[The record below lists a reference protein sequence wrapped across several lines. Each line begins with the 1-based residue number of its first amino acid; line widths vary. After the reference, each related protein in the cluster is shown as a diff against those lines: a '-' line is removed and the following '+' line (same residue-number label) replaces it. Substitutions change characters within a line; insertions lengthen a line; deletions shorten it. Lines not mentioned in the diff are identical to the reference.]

1 MGPEVKRDLP
11 ARCYRKGRKGHVYY
25 YPHGARGKGYRI
37 HAEPG
42 TPAFHA
48 ELAKAALGTLPT
60 PLRTVRKLV
69 DHYTSSDRWG
79 ELAANTRRSYAR
91 HFAYFVE
98 VIGNIDPA
106 RLRTV
111 DVVRMRDAL
120 KDTPTDA
127 SRKVGALVT
136 LLNYARLIGW
146 VKENVAHDVP
156 KLKGKRPPRE
166 PWPAEMIDAYRKE
179 ADGLALL
186 IFEMCL
192 GTGQRI
198 GDVLVMTWADVTPD
212 GIKVKQSKTK
222 ARLTIPPTSRLAA
235 ILDDTPRLGLTIV
248 AQPNGRRVSYSYAA
262 KLVSDARKRIGAEAW
277 DIHSL
282 RHSAASEIAALPG
295 MTDEHVQSITG
306 HSSVQM
312 VRLYAGAARQK
323 ARAKEAQNA
332 RGQNGTE
339 K

>member
-1 MGPEVKRDLP
+1 MKRELP
-11 ARCYRKGRKGHVYY
+11 ALCYRRGRKGYVYY

-37 HAEPG
+37 HSEPG

-48 ELAKAALGTLPT
+48 ELAKAAMGTLPE
-60 PLRTVRKLV
+60 PARTVKKLV
-69 DHYTSSDRWG
+69 AHYEASDRWG
-79 ELAANTRRSYAR
+79 ELAANTRKSYSR

-98 VIGNIDPA
+98 VLGNVDPA

-120 KDTPTDA
+120 RDTPTDA

-166 PWPAEMIDAYRKE
+166 PWPQAMIDAYRKE

-198 GDVLVMTWADVTPD
+198 GDVLAMTWADVTPD
-212 GIKVKQSKTK
+212 GIRVKQAKTK
-222 ARLTIPPTSRLAA
+222 ARLLIPPTARLAA
-235 ILDDTPRLGLTIV
+235 ILAATPRLGLTIV
-248 AQPNGRRVSYSYAA
+248 AQPNGRPCSYSYAA
-262 KLVSDARKRIGAEAW
+262 KLVSDVRKRIGAEAW

-282 RHSAASEIAALPG
+282 RHSAASEIASLPE
-295 MTDEHVQSITG
+295 MTPEHVMSITG
-306 HSSVQM
+306 HASVQM
-312 VRLYAGAARQK
+312 VRLYAGTAMRN
-323 ARAKEAQNA
+323 ARAKEAQTA
-332 RGQNGTE
+332 RGQSGTE